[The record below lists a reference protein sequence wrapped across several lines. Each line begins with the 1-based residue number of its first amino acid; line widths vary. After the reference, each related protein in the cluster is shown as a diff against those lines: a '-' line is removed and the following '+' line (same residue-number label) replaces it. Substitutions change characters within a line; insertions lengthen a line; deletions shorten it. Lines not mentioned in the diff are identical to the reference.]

1 MLTSFFDGLSGSV
14 IGVISVTALQILRS
28 SIEGMSEDFDL
39 QPVSHAVAKAAESGL
54 AAVLFT
60 VALAI
65 LYKYNSKW
73 VTIVIIIC
81 AAVAGQ
87 FLFLDSTI

>member
-14 IGVISVTALQILRS
+14 IGVISVTALQILKS
-28 SIEGMSEDFDL
+28 SIEGMSDNFDI
-39 QPVSHAVAKAAESGL
+39 QPVPNAIAKAAESGL

-65 LYKYNSKW
+65 LYKYTSKW
-73 VTIVIIIC
+73 VTIVLIIC

-87 FLFLDSTI
+87 FLFLDT